1 MAVHVAQLAQE
12 EADLLILP
20 PPVSTRPPD
29 FRSLSLL
36 RQRIREYVATI
47 PVRQKIF
54 GGALLVF
61 LGTLALLLLIFH
73 RRVFG
78 FIMPICESWSNM
90 RGGVFLL
97 FLLISV
103 TSFPPVIGYTSAVT
117 IAGMVYGIWEGWFI
131 AAVATA
137 IASYGCFVG
146 CRVFF
151 ADFAHELAMNNR
163 NFEALAFTLEH
174 DGLKLLWMIR
184 MSPLPFSFSNAALS
198 TIHTISPRNFFIA
211 TVLATPKLFIPV
223 FIGSRLRYFGDE
235 NADVGTKIANLFGI
249 AIGAF
254 VAAMTG
260 WIIYHRTTERARY
273 LRAQL
278 ELQQELRDEPLRA
291 PSAAAAPLLSDLNH
305 ELDLARLG
313 NGTYRDEP
321 ENDND
326 DSDDEFHG
334 ENRSSGSRTPS
345 DVKTKSSQSNS
356 LLNDDGEAGQIL
368 MTTDAQR
375 SVAQKFSD

>member
-1 MAVHVAQLAQE
+1 MVAHVAQLAQE

-20 PPVSTRPPD
+20 PPVSTRSPD
-29 FRSLSLL
+29 FRNLSLL

-54 GGALLVF
+54 GGALLVL

-73 RRVFG
+73 RRIFG
-78 FIMPICESWSNM
+78 FITPICESWSNM

-97 FLLISV
+97 FLLIFV

-117 IAGMVYGIWEGWFI
+117 IAGMVYGVWEGWFI

-163 NFEALAFTLEH
+163 NFEALSFTLEH

-223 FIGSRLRYFGDE
+223 FIGSRLRYLGDE
-235 NADVGTKIANLFGI
+235 DADVGTKIANLFGI
-249 AIGAF
+249 AIGAS

-291 PSAAAAPLLSDLNH
+291 PSASAAPLSSDLNH
-305 ELDLARLG
+305 ELDLARLA
-313 NGTYRDEP
+313 NETYRDAP

-345 DVKTKSSQSNS
+345 DFKIKSSQSNS
-356 LLNDDGEAGQIL
+356 LLDDDGDAGQVL
-368 MTTDAQR
+368 VTTEAQR
-375 SVAQKFSD
+375 SVTQNFSD